1 MRPVPSDDSFVDE
14 DSATLAA
21 IRRGLRDSDAG
32 RVVPSEEVR
41 ELIQTWIAK
50 YSAPDPG

>member
-32 RVVPSEEVR
+32 RVVPIEEVR
-41 ELIQTWIAK
+41 AMIPRWIAK
-50 YSAPDPG
+50 YSIPEPE